1 MLTAFLGTA
10 AFGGMGLSEVSVGE
24 QFGVQL
30 TGVVATLVWSAV
42 ASFILIKI
50 VSALVGLRVHQ
61 DDEVEG
67 LDLTS
72 HGERGYDL

>member
-1 MLTAFLGTA
+1 
-10 AFGGMGLSEVSVGE
+10 MGLSEVSAGE
-24 QFGVQL
+24 QFGIQV
-30 TGVVATLVWSAV
+30 TGVVSTLVWSGI

-67 LDLTS
+67 LDLTT